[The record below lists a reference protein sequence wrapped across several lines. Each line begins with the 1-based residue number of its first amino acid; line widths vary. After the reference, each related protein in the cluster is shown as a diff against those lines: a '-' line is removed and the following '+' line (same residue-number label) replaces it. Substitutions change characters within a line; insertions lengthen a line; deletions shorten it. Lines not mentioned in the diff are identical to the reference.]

1 MALETLP
8 HNKTTTIYVEDV
20 EEGSNLKSSNAEVG
34 YKKKKMEKKKKER
47 RKKSEG
53 RMIKPEKINRN
64 RDLR

>member
-34 YKKKKMEKKKKER
+34 YKKKNGKKEKGETEEKR
-47 RKKSEG
+47 GQNDKTRKNKQKS
-53 RMIKPEKINRN
+53 
-64 RDLR
+64 